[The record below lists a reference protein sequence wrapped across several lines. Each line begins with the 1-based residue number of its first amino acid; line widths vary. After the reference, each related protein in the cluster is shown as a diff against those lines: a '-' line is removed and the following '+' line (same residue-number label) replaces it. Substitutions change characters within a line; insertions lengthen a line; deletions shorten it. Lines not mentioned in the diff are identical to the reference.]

1 MSAPQHRTMRTP
13 LGRVRHHGAGHEG
26 THHFIATR
34 VTSIALL
41 VLATW
46 FTVAIVLGMHDTSY
60 ESALAF
66 MSDPV
71 NVVVAALLL
80 VTGFYHM
87 VIGMQEVIVDYI
99 GKPGTRIVLL
109 LLNTLIPTALAAAAL
124 FALLRLNFGV

>member
-1 MSAPQHRTMRTP
+1 MSGSERSMRTP

-26 THHFIATR
+26 THHFISMR

-46 FTVAIVLGMHDTSY
+46 FTVAVVLGMPDTSY

-66 MSDPV
+66 ISNPI
-71 NVVVAALLL
+71 NAVVAALLL
-80 VTGFYHM
+80 AVGFYHM
-87 VIGMQEVIVDYI
+87 IIGMQEVIVDYI

-109 LLNTLIPTALAAAAL
+109 LLNTLLPAALGAAAL
-124 FALLRLNFGV
+124 YALLRLNFGV

>member
-1 MSAPQHRTMRTP
+1 MSGSDRSMRTP

-46 FTVAIVLGMHDTSY
+46 FTVAVVLGLRDTSY
-60 ESALAF
+60 DSAMAF
-66 MSDPV
+66 ISNPV
-71 NVVVAALLL
+71 NAVVAALLL
-80 VTGFYHM
+80 VVGFYHM

-99 GKPGTRIVLL
+99 AKPATRIILL

-124 FALLRLNFGV
+124 YALLRLNFGV

>member
-1 MSAPQHRTMRTP
+1 MSGSQRSMRTP

-46 FTVAIVLGMHDTSY
+46 FTVSLVLGLHDTSF
-60 ESALAF
+60 ESARAF
-66 MSDPV
+66 IANPP
-71 NVVVAALLL
+71 NAIVAALLL
-80 VTGFYHM
+80 VVGFYHM

-99 GKPGTRIVLL
+99 GKPATRIVLL
-109 LLNTLIPTALAAAAL
+109 LLNTLIPAALAASAL
-124 FALLRLNFGV
+124 YALLRLNFGA